1 MGIHYTYK
9 SQSGERNLRKQ
20 QKQEEL
26 RRRSDQRKQSK
37 EQPNKDDNNVYVVP
51 DKEVVTLE
59 HLTNPDF
66 KKWLIR
72 DYLIGMT

>member
-26 RRRSDQRKQSK
+26 RRRSEQRKQSK
-37 EQPNKDDNNVYVVP
+37 EQAPEDVYVVP
-51 DKEVVTLE
+51 DNEVVTLD
-59 HLTNPDF
+59 HLTNPEL
-66 KKWLIR
+66 KK
-72 DYLIGMT
+72 

>member
-37 EQPNKDDNNVYVVP
+37 ERTEPTPDVYVVP
-51 DKEVVTLE
+51 DNEVVTLD

-66 KKWLIR
+66 KK
-72 DYLIGMT
+72 

>member
-26 RRRSDQRKQSK
+26 RRRSNQRKQSK
-37 EQPNKDDNNVYVVP
+37 EQNELTKNVYVVP
-51 DKEVVTLE
+51 DNEVVTLD
-59 HLTNPDF
+59 HLTNPDL
-66 KKWLIR
+66 KK
-72 DYLIGMT
+72 

>member
-26 RRRSDQRKQSK
+26 RRRSDQRKQYK
-37 EQPNKDDNNVYVVP
+37 EHPDTATDVYVVP
-51 DKEVVTLE
+51 ANEVVTLD
-59 HLTNPDF
+59 HLTNPDL
-66 KKWLIR
+66 KK
-72 DYLIGMT
+72 

>member
-26 RRRSDQRKQSK
+26 RRRSEQRKQSK
-37 EQPNKDDNNVYVVP
+37 EQVSADVYVVP
-51 DKEVVTLE
+51 DNEVVTLD
-59 HLTNPDF
+59 HLTNPDL
-66 KKWLIR
+66 KK
-72 DYLIGMT
+72 

>member
-26 RRRSDQRKQSK
+26 RRRSDGRKQSRDQ
-37 EQPNKDDNNVYVVP
+37 EQTQAQKDVYVVP
-51 DKEVVTLE
+51 GNEVVTLD
-59 HLTNPDF
+59 HLTNPDL
-66 KKWLIR
+66 KK
-72 DYLIGMT
+72 

>member
-9 SQSGERNLRKQ
+9 SQSGERNLRRQ

-37 EQPNKDDNNVYVVP
+37 EQTQPTPDVYVVP
-51 DKEVVTLE
+51 NNEVVTLD
-59 HLTNPDF
+59 HLTNPDL
-66 KKWLIR
+66 KK
-72 DYLIGMT
+72 

>member
-37 EQPNKDDNNVYVVP
+37 EQIEPTPDVYVVP
-51 DKEVVTLE
+51 DNEVITLD
-59 HLTNPDF
+59 HLTNPDL
-66 KKWLIR
+66 KK
-72 DYLIGMT
+72 

>member
-9 SQSGERNLRKQ
+9 SQSGERTLRKQ

-37 EQPNKDDNNVYVVP
+37 EQIEPATDVYVVP
-51 DKEVVTLE
+51 DHEVVTLD
-59 HLTNPDF
+59 HLTNPDL
-66 KKWLIR
+66 KK
-72 DYLIGMT
+72 

>member
-37 EQPNKDDNNVYVVP
+37 EQAQKTTDVYVVP
-51 DKEVVTLE
+51 DNEVVTLD
-59 HLTNPDF
+59 HLTNPDI
-66 KKWLIR
+66 KK
-72 DYLIGMT
+72 

>member
-26 RRRSDQRKQSK
+26 RRRSDQRKQSQ
-37 EQPNKDDNNVYVVP
+37 EQIVPATDIYVVP
-51 DKEVVTLE
+51 DNEVVTLD
-59 HLTNPDF
+59 HLTNPDL
-66 KKWLIR
+66 KR
-72 DYLIGMT
+72 

>member
-26 RRRSDQRKQSK
+26 RRRSEQRKQSK
-37 EQPNKDDNNVYVVP
+37 EQTKIDTDVYVVP
-51 DKEVVTLE
+51 ENEVVTLD
-59 HLTNPDF
+59 HLTNPDL
-66 KKWLIR
+66 KK
-72 DYLIGMT
+72 

>member
-26 RRRSDQRKQSK
+26 HKRSKQRKHSRDQ
-37 EQPNKDDNNVYVVP
+37 EQTHTQKDVYVVP
-51 DKEVVTLE
+51 DNEVITLD
-59 HLTNPDF
+59 HLTNPDL
-66 KKWLIR
+66 KK
-72 DYLIGMT
+72 

>member
-26 RRRSDQRKQSK
+26 RRRSEQRQQSK
-37 EQPNKDDNNVYVVP
+37 KQIEPATDVYVVP
-51 DKEVVTLE
+51 DNEVVTLD
-59 HLTNPDF
+59 HLTNPDL
-66 KKWLIR
+66 KK
-72 DYLIGMT
+72 